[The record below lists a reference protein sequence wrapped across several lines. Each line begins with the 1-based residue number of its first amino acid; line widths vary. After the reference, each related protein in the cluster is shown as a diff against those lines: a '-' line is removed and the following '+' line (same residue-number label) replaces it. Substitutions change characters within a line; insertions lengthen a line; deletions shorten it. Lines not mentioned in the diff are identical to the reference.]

1 MIFSSSSIVFP
12 LLFVGL
18 MLTSEFTSLD
28 EPVEVFELASIA
40 VYPADGPKFIGFE
53 RRTELR
59 DPTQKLKLLIVRSI
73 S

>member
-18 MLTSEFTSLD
+18 MLTSEFTLLD
-28 EPVEVFELASIA
+28 EPAEVSEVASIA
-40 VYPADGPKFIGFE
+40 FFPADGPKFIGFE
-53 RRTELR
+53 RRTEPR
-59 DPTQKLKLLIVRSI
+59 DPTQKLKLPIVRSI

>member
-1 MIFSSSSIVFP
+1 MFP

-18 MLTSEFTSLD
+18 MLTGEFASLD
-28 EPVEVFELASIA
+28 EPTKDFEVA
-40 VYPADGPKFIGFE
+40 VIVVFPADGLEFIECE
-53 RRTELR
+53 RRTEPN